1 MVIRISNIDT
11 ICWIWRSV
19 IKFAIFLRSNT
30 LIFSQTII
38 ITFTMASWMDAST
51 IASWWPLCVTIG
63 NYTVS
68 LWMCRQWTSITKENR
83 RTHRIEHI
91 SPVVISKALM
101 KGIAL
106 ITHIFNF
113 HVVCNQRIDIN
124 SKCTGNYH
132 LFLSHPLS
140 RTHKHSHIHGCGSS
154 SMRKSLDRSS
164 TCEWLEWEN
173 DACVVLCFSSVVS
186 HSRWLPRWLPVSV
199 GTKKR
204 HKNLNGV
211 IIEINFQMTRF
222 ICRSGNSSIASTYAS
237 QTPSAIHST
246 QIAIGLHLKQIE
258 VFFGSPLHTRTS
270 RFGFGFYC
278 FSMRITLRFVCVC
291 VFGRT
296 FQTNASRS
304 MPKDR
309 HIIWVSSRLVSL
321 TLCTSDVHY
330 IFTQW
335 AGWCALCACASEYL
349 YK

>member
-132 LFLSHPLS
+132 LFLSPSL
-140 RTHKHSHIHGCGSS
+140 THTQTFTYPW
-154 SMRKSLDRSS
+154 MRIEFYEKIVGPKLDVWMVGMGKRCLRRFMLLIGRL
-164 TCEWLEWEN
+164 TL
-173 DACVVLCFSSVVS
+173 ALIAVL
-186 HSRWLPRWLPVSV
+186 
-199 GTKKR
+199 
-204 HKNLNGV
+204 
-211 IIEINFQMTRF
+211 
-222 ICRSGNSSIASTYAS
+222 AAS
-237 QTPSAIHST
+237 Q
-246 QIAIGLHLKQIE
+246 
-258 VFFGSPLHTRTS
+258 RW
-270 RFGFGFYC
+270 
-278 FSMRITLRFVCVC
+278 
-291 VFGRT
+291 
-296 FQTNASRS
+296 N
-304 MPKDR
+304 
-309 HIIWVSSRLVSL
+309 
-321 TLCTSDVHY
+321 
-330 IFTQW
+330 
-335 AGWCALCACASEYL
+335 
-349 YK
+349 